1 MKKKALNFIPTKI
14 NRSIYYFMLSL
25 LVVGFM
31 SSCTNEATED
41 LAPEAIAITET
52 TQNGV
57 AVSRNGSESNFVGAV
72 YAMSNGDGQV
82 QGTNIQG
89 ANTIVAYGRNTDGTL
104 ELMNEYETGGNGGDF
119 DGGEGIDPLIS
130 AYALVKSDD
139 NRYLFAANAGSNTI
153 TVFRINSDYSLTRS
167 DIASTGGVGP
177 NSIAYSSKHR
187 LVYVANI
194 DADGVFNGEPDQ
206 EGSITGFRV
215 VGTGQLKPIQH
226 STRQLGGRPSAIQ
239 FSPDGSRIV
248 VAMINSGSISLASDS
263 QDEVVAYR
271 IERGGRPSY
280 RPTGR
285 ATSTLRDNRQ
295 GRNLPSAIGFDIVN
309 RNGSDYVFVTEARE
323 FQADGTPPAFPAL
336 QTGSV
341 SVFRLTQ
348 KGRLNRVQYDVLAED
363 GQGLN
368 GSRTACWIAT
378 HKTEN
383 IFYVSN
389 ALEATISTYRF
400 DNRGKIR
407 LVTADA
413 TDGVGTGAGTRTNL
427 QVGFDNT
434 QAWID
439 LWISDDGKYLYQLF
453 GKGSNGQDSSIGVFK
468 INGEKLEY
476 IQNVSDVLPLN
487 NTQGIVAI

>member
-1 MKKKALNFIPTKI
+1 M
-14 NRSIYYFMLSL
+14 MSL
-25 LVVGFM
+25 FLIGFM

-41 LAPEAIAITET
+41 LAPENKNIEET
-52 TQNGV
+52 TQNSV
-57 AVSRNGSESNFVGAV
+57 AVSRSGSQSSFVGAV

-82 QGTNIQG
+82 QGTNVQG
-89 ANTIVAYGRNTDGTL
+89 ANSIVAYGRNSDGTL
-104 ELMNEYETGGNGGDF
+104 ELMNEYATGGNGGDF

-130 AYALVKSDD
+130 AYALVKSSD
-139 NRYLFAANAGSNTI
+139 NRYLFATNAGSNSI
-153 TVFRINSDYSLTRS
+153 TGFSINNDYSLTKTDVAYS
-167 DIASTGGVGP
+167 GGVGP
-177 NSIAYSSKHR
+177 NSIAYSAKDH
-187 LVYVANI
+187 LVYVSNI

-206 EGSITGFRV
+206 EGNIVGFRLDAL
-215 VGTGQLKPIQH
+215 GRLQPLQRA
-226 STRQLGGRPSAIQ
+226 TRDLGGRPSAIQ
-239 FSPDGSRIV
+239 FSPDGTRIV
-248 VAMINSGSISLASDS
+248 VAMINSGSIALASDS
-263 QDEVVAYR
+263 QEEIVAYT
-271 IERGGRPSY
+271 IEPGNGRPSY
-280 RPTGR
+280 RTTGH
-285 ATSTLRDNRQ
+285 ATSTLRGNRAN
-295 GRNLPSAIGFDIVN
+295 RNLPSAIGFDIVN
-309 RNGSDYVFVTEARE
+309 RNGRDYVFVTEARE

-348 KGRLNRVQYDVLAED
+348 SGQLNRVQYDVLAED

-383 IFYVSN
+383 LFYVSN

-400 DNRGKIR
+400 DNNGKIQ
-407 LVTADA
+407 LLTADA
-413 TDGVGTGAGTRTNL
+413 TGGVGIGANTRTNPQL
-427 QVGFDNT
+427 GFDNT

-439 LWISDDGKYLYQLF
+439 LWISDDGEYLYQLF

-476 IQNVSDVLPLN
+476 IQNISDALPLN